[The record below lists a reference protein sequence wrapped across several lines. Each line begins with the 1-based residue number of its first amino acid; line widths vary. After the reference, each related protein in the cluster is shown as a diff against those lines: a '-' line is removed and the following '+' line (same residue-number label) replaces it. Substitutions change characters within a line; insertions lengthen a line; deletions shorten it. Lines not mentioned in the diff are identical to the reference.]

1 MVLRASGEVHEV
13 TIDHRKVSEVLGG
26 VPTVV
31 GGVRSLD
38 VMAFARRDQKAKK
51 TKHTLPEGFDKGIK
65 GDIVLLRTDDSVRA
79 RASRCQSARA
89 CITLSIDALTH
100 AR

>member
-1 MVLRASGEVHEV
+1 MAAPTKEVACVVLRASGETHEV

-38 VMAFARRDQKAKK
+38 VTAVALRDQKKGRV
-51 TKHTLPEGFDKGIK
+51 TKHTLP
-65 GDIVLLRTDDSVRA
+65 DIFE
-79 RASRCQSARA
+79 
-89 CITLSIDALTH
+89 
-100 AR
+100 